1 MCQGVAL
8 DLGVRMMWRLST
20 QEVIDGHTSYPEQPA
35 QLTPGLFG
43 KHIAEH
49 HSPAHRP
56 MSMQAISPGQ
66 LARRQSAEDSR
77 EIDHDR
83 RQRGHRPRLPDR
95 RGYTARA
102 AAAV

>member
-35 QLTPGLFG
+35 QLTPGLLG

-49 HSPAHRP
+49 HNAAHRASSNGQ
-56 MSMQAISPGQ
+56 MITSLTAADSDQA
-66 LARRQSAEDSR
+66 LDLLLR
-77 EIDHDR
+77 
-83 RQRGHRPRLPDR
+83 
-95 RGYTARA
+95 
-102 AAAV
+102 